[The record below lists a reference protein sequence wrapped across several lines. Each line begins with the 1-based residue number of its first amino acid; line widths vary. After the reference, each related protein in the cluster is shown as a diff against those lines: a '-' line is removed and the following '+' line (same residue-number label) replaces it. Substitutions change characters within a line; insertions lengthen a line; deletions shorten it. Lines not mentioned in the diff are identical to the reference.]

1 MDEIIRRLMSEENIE
16 AVVMGCTELPL
27 MFADDELS
35 VPVFDTMKYHIAGI
49 VDKMF
54 EE

>member
-49 VDKMF
+49 VDQMF